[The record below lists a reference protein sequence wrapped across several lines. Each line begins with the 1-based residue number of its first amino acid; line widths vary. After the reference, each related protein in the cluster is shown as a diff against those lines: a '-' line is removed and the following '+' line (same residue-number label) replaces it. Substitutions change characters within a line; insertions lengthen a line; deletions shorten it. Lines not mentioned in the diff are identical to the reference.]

1 MIAGTGKGA
10 EFIKAGVIDA
20 MNSLPAA
27 EWKRLGLKPLSG
39 FTLAPDTMG
48 NLQKLDA
55 AGHGGI
61 IRDKITD
68 QRIKPR
74 TQTGGQNLSPGAR
87 RRIEHFRF
95 ATP

>member
-10 EFIKAGVIDA
+10 EIIKAGVIEA
-20 MNSLPAA
+20 MNALPAT
-27 EWKRLGLKPLSG
+27 EWKRLGLKPLSDSSQP
-39 FTLAPDTMG
+39 PDTMG

-55 AGHGGI
+55 AGKGALV
-61 IRDKITD
+61 RDKITD